1 MNSSRLVIVSVIATL
16 ALGAGAGVL
25 FGKKATEPDET
36 DVARRTAILTRTV
49 LSWYPTEPDSESL
62 VYAGIERM
70 LEQLDPHS
78 NFLEPKV
85 FRKMRERQEGSFF
98 GVGIIISRRAGK
110 VTVIAPIAG
119 TPAARK
125 GIRAGD
131 VISAVDGDPTEEMTL
146 DEFVDRVR
154 GPEGTTVHLT
164 IQRPGFDEPLELDIE
179 RTRIPTNSVRYAF
192 MLTPD
197 TGYVLLSEFSN
208 TSPAEIDA
216 ALRKLEADGM
226 RHLILDLR
234 DDPGGALE
242 AAIEVSDRFLEK
254 GMLIVSTKGRA
265 PGNNA
270 EYRAPGGGVRYHGPL
285 TILVNTGSAS
295 ASEIVSGAVQDHDR
309 GLIVGEPTWGKGL
322 VQTVYTIRDAG
333 LALTTARYYTPS
345 GRCIQ
350 RDYDSFIDYMM
361 HRNGEDETGPV
372 YHTET
377 GRPVR
382 GGGGIHPDVTVE
394 ARKLSEEVAILY
406 GKSAF
411 FRFAIELLK
420 DVPEKEKQA
429 FARKLTV
436 DDLVL
441 ARFRKFVL
449 GADILDEEEWKKLA
463 ADPQAI
469 DDVRRAIRVEV
480 LNSGVGLEAGYREAI
495 TGDNQVAEALAHA
508 DEAERLWEGWVERHG
523 DGS

>member
-1 MNSSRLVIVSVIATL
+1 MNGSRFALVTVIGAL
-16 ALGAGAGVL
+16 ILGAGTGAIL
-25 FGKKATEPDET
+25 GKKGPDPGET
-36 DVARRTAILTRTV
+36 AVAERTAILTRTA
-49 LSWYPTEPDSESL
+49 LSWYPTDPEPDTF

-125 GIRAGD
+125 GVRAGD
-131 VISAVDGDPTEEMTL
+131 VIAAVDGDSTEEMTL

-179 RTRIPTNSVRYAF
+179 RARIPTNSVRYAF
-192 MLTPD
+192 MITPD
-197 TGYVLLSEFSN
+197 TGYILLSEFSN
-208 TSPAEIDA
+208 TSPSEIDS
-216 ALRKLEADGM
+216 ALARLESQGM
-226 RHLILDLR
+226 KRLLLDLR

-242 AAIEVSDRFLEK
+242 AAIEVADRFLEK

-265 PGNNA
+265 PGNDN

-295 ASEIVSGAVQDHDR
+295 ASEIVAGAVQDHDR
-309 GLIVGEPTWGKGL
+309 GLLVGEPTWGKGL

-361 HRNGEDETGPV
+361 HRNGEGEAGPV

-394 ARKLSEEVAILY
+394 ARKLSEQVAVLY
-406 GKSAF
+406 GQSAF

-420 DVPEKEKQA
+420 DVPEAEKKP
-429 FARKLTV
+429 FAERFEA
-436 DDLVL
+436 DDLVI
-441 ARFRKFVL
+441 ARFRRFVL
-449 GADILDEEEWKKLA
+449 GQEILDETAWTKLA
-463 ADPQAI
+463 EDAQAM

-508 DEAERLWEGWVERHG
+508 AEADRLWTAWTERHG
-523 DGS
+523 GS